1 MREINTSS
9 VGLSWCTIHWAHGN
23 MCGLLLVSVHALA
36 GIAARVETLYLP
48 LCSLSHSHMFPLLCA
63 GRMFC
68 KLTLPF
74 FFSRLVAAGCR
85 SEASEGETAKT
96 NTSYSENSGVLHWNW
111 VHMCAQTEHRLSDY
125 MKIWVTR
132 VPDSPIIFTAA
143 AYFINHIINNAPY
156 LKIFKYFT

>member
-74 FFSRLVAAGCR
+74 FFFSTCCCWLSQRGFWGRNRKDEHILFRKLRGPALKLSAHVCTNGTQIIWLHEDMSHACSRFSHHICCSR
-85 SEASEGETAKT
+85 IFYK
-96 NTSYSENSGVLHWNW
+96 SYH
-111 VHMCAQTEHRLSDY
+111 
-125 MKIWVTR
+125 K
-132 VPDSPIIFTAA
+132 
-143 AYFINHIINNAPY
+143 
-156 LKIFKYFT
+156 